1 MRLQNHTVLQ
11 TKAIKVEIVMVSV
24 GGEVVEDFE
33 EEEVDLEVVT
43 VATTVVATTVVATM
57 VVAIMVL
64 VLLVA
69 VDKIR

>member
-11 TKAIKVEIVMVSV
+11 TKAIKEEIVMVPV

-43 VATTVVATTVVATM
+43 VVTTVVATM
-57 VVAIMVL
+57 VVAIMVVAIMVV